1 MLILLMTGKV
11 KKLKSNIKKRK
22 VANKFILKNKYGFT
36 DEEIYAYQDL
46 NNREL
51 SGIEEKFISHSRYQ
65 EFRKYLEIGEWR
77 PIVHNKWITAN
88 YYSNSTKISQPET
101 YGILH
106 PEFGTTLA
114 GKPLLRFSDLK
125 LLIKEKK
132 LSSFVFKHIG
142 GGIGESVYIIENIYK
157 QDDELFFKTVSGEKL
172 TEYDVNRLISLNN
185 GKLRGFII
193 EERINLHTEINE
205 ITGGG
210 LSSIRIYTLRT
221 KNGSCIPKIAFTR
234 FGVKGKPT
242 DHNSNGG
249 IVASVDIE
257 TGTVGE
263 GFNFGEKRVKHNKHP
278 DTGEKISGITLP
290 YWRKAKNLV
299 IDAANMS
306 PGLQWVGWDV
316 VCGLDKPFLIEGN
329 VGGGVFLSQQL
340 HGGFLTNGIFND
352 WVDHLVPEE
361 QKESI
366 QAELDRWSSRYIKKQ
381 IRNVLK
387 PFKQIIS

>member
-1 MLILLMTGKV
+1 MT
-11 KKLKSNIKKRK
+11 N
-22 VANKFILKNKYGFT
+22 NFILKNKYGFT
-36 DEEIYAYQDL
+36 DEEIHTYQDL

-88 YYSNSTKISQPET
+88 YYSNSTKINQPDT

-106 PEFGTTLA
+106 PKFGTTLA
-114 GKPLLRFSDLK
+114 GKPLLRFSDLE
-125 LLIKEKK
+125 LLIKENK

-142 GGIGESVYIIENIYK
+142 GGIGDSVYIIENIYER
-157 QDDELFFKTVSGEKL
+157 DGEMVFTTVSGETL
-172 TEYDVNRLISLNN
+172 TEFKINRLISLNN
-185 GKLRGFII
+185 GKLQGFII
-193 EERINLHTEINE
+193 EEKINLHTEINE

-221 KNGSCIPKIAFTR
+221 KNGSCIPKIAFVR

-257 TGTVGE
+257 SGKVGE

-278 DTGEKISGITLP
+278 DTGKKISGITLP
-290 YWRKAKNLV
+290 YWGKTKNLV
-299 IDAANMS
+299 VDAANMS

-340 HGGFLTNGIFND
+340 HGGLLTNGVFND
-352 WVDHLVPEE
+352 WVEHLVPENE
-361 QKESI
+361 KSEISN
-366 QAELDRWSSRYIKKQ
+366 ELTHWRSRLVKKKL
-381 IRNVLK
+381 RSVLK
-387 PFKQIIS
+387 I